1 MKPKD
6 PKYKYEFVML
16 IDDNELDNF
25 MNETLIGTC
34 NFAEKVYVNSSGV
47 SALEFLKNL
56 AVSGLEPEVSYPE
69 VIFIDINMPIMDGFQ
84 FIEKLNAIE
93 GNKFAAS
100 KLVILTSSV
109 YSEDREKAENLSGN
123 IMFFN
128 KPLTE
133 EMLKQI

>member
-25 MNETLIGTC
+25 MNESLIGVSL
-34 NFAEKVYVNSSGV
+34 FAEKVYVNSSGV

-56 AVSGLEPEVSYPE
+56 AVSGLKPEVSYPE